1 VAALDAAHLPAG
13 DSQTVGCRLTQNR
26 LPKSS
31 ETSEVWRIGQIE
43 PLGVHPA
50 HRQRGLGLALLCESV
65 RRLHAHGAARVY
77 VETDNYR
84 NAALATY
91 EAAGFRVEREVWVYR
106 WLSTDE
112 ERTNGDAAEQ
122 RVR

>member
-1 VAALDAAHLPAG
+1 MAALDAAHLPAG

-106 WLSTDE
+106 WALSAAVPVNGPGTD
-112 ERTNGDAAEQ
+112 
-122 RVR
+122 